1 MYYHRF
7 SHGKASDIGLPWI
20 MFKLFR
26 GRVIKMIN
34 LQGYGRH
41 SAEEVYRIGQEDL
54 SALENFIGSKKY
66 LFGERA
72 CVEDAILFAF
82 VSQVVYFDKG
92 PFKTFLKGWLEFKRF
107 LIKSNFFKSNFEFFL
122 NLKR

>member
-7 SHGKASDIGLPWI
+7 SHGKASDIGFPWI

-26 GRVIKMIN
+26 GRVIKIVN

-41 SAEEVYRIGQEDL
+41 SAEEVYKIGQEDL

-66 LFGERA
+66 LFGGNA

-92 PFKTFLKGWLEFKRF
+92 PFNTFLKGRINFNAFKKYF
-107 LIKSNFFKSNFEFFL
+107 IYLI
-122 NLKR
+122 

>member
-7 SHGKASDIGLPWI
+7 SQGKASDIGLPWI
-20 MFKLFR
+20 AFKLFR
-26 GRVIKMIN
+26 GRVIKIVN

-41 SAEEVYRIGQEDL
+41 SPEEVYKIGQEDL

-72 CVEDAILFAF
+72 CVEDAILFAY

-92 PFKTFLKGWLEFKRF
+92 PFKTFLKGWI
-107 LIKSNFFKSNFEFFL
+107 LISSFFL
-122 NLKR
+122 KSISFI